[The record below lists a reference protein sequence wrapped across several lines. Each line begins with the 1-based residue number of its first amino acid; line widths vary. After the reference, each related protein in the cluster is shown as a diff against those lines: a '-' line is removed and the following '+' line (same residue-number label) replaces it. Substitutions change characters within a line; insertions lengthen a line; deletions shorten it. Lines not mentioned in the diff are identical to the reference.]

1 MIWMLLI
8 GLIVV
13 AMLYIL
19 WQMEQIGKTNKGL
32 QAKLRI
38 REQELLKLQQA
49 AFQLA
54 EQQKSMLEQQLP
66 QSEAVSVLNKAELE
80 AVRVLCQTLPLVVK
94 ECCSRPASPQQ
105 VLNNQLRRQ
114 KGIEPAQI
122 ELMMKKHSRLTPL
135 WQNNSLMSYLQL
147 CIVAATLAAEQPAK
161 VSSL

>member
-1 MIWMLLI
+1 MIWMLLV
-8 GLIVV
+8 GLIIV

-19 WQMEQIGKTNKGL
+19 WQMEQIGKTNKAL
-32 QAKLRI
+32 QVKLRL
-38 REQELLKLQQA
+38 RDQELLRLQQA

-54 EQQKSMLEQQLP
+54 EQQKSMLEMQLP
-66 QSEAVSVLNKAELE
+66 QSEASSVLNKAELE
-80 AVRVLCQTLPLVVK
+80 AVRVLCQNLPLVVK
-94 ECCSRPASPQQ
+94 ECCSKPATPHQ
-105 VLNNQLRRQ
+105 VLNSQLRRQ

-147 CIVAATLAAEQPAK
+147 CSVAVTLAGEPPAK

>member
-1 MIWMLLI
+1 MIWMLLV
-8 GLIVV
+8 GLIIV

-19 WQMEQIGKTNKGL
+19 WQMEQIGKTNKAL
-32 QAKLRI
+32 QVKLRL
-38 REQELLKLQQA
+38 RDQELLRLQQA

-54 EQQKSMLEQQLP
+54 EQQKSMLEMQLP
-66 QSEAVSVLNKAELE
+66 QSEASSVLNKAELE
-80 AVRVLCQTLPLVVK
+80 AVRVLCQNLPLVVK
-94 ECCSRPASPQQ
+94 ECCSKPATPQQ
-105 VLNNQLRRQ
+105 VLNSQLRRQ

-147 CIVAATLAAEQPAK
+147 CSVAVTLAGEAPAK